1 MLEEYAERFG
11 RQLEEELEQKLSG
24 DQFGQVMATINAA

>member
-11 RQLEEELEQKLSG
+11 TPLEQELEQKLSD